1 MMVEIELL
9 FDDGIK
15 VDGELDESKNPI
27 TTRAIVNAL
36 PIESRANRWGDEI
49 YFSTPVNVGE
59 ENAQE
64 EVRVGDIAYWPPGK
78 ALCIFF
84 GPTPVSRGSEPRA
97 ASPVNVIGRV
107 KGDLTL
113 LKKVKNRS
121 KVIVRIK
128 GEAR

>member
-1 MMVEIELL
+1 IELL

>member
-1 MMVEIELL
+1 MVEIELL